1 MRGECFAIFTL
12 EKKVIFRVVLG
23 CSDLQSPY
31 IPPRVHKGVDV
42 ALATIQSFRW
52 RVVLTPGDFPGE
64 FPGEFTEPDTDGQN
78 SGTAAAASAGR
89 L

>member
-1 MRGECFAIFTL
+1 MHRECFVIFTL

-64 FPGEFTEPDTDGQN
+64 FTEPDTDGQN
-78 SGTAAAASAGR
+78 SGTAAAASAGVSHAG
-89 L
+89 